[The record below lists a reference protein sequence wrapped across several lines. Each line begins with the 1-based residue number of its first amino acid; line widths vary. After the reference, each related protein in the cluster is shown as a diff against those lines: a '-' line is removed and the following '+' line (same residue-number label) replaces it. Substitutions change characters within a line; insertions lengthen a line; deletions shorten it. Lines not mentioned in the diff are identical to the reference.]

1 MRCSSW
7 IVAVALLGVASA
19 RNRAGLAIER
29 RQTLFLGAGL
39 SFAGFVPPPARA
51 RTPGSTDVGEA
62 LDQIKDASDA
72 LKTLQSE
79 WSSYACV
86 DKEGRACNVDA
97 ARKVLGGVAPQRG
110 DAAIE
115 VAKRTPLY
123 RIDGAFAAVRRYAL
137 EGDAA
142 WADALDVE
150 AFVEKGEEIAFA
162 LKKADDGFYGV
173 VFASKGST
181 QLDKIYAEGK
191 QSVDLAV
198 RDFDQI
204 LTMLREAK
212 APGL

>member
-1 MRCSSW
+1 MLRSENGGRWSLQEHETG
-7 IVAVALLGVASA
+7 LLTNTS
-19 RNRAGLAIER
+19 
-29 RQTLFLGAGL
+29 FLGSKPESTRTRAINPK
-39 SFAGFVPPPARA
+39 AKRARA